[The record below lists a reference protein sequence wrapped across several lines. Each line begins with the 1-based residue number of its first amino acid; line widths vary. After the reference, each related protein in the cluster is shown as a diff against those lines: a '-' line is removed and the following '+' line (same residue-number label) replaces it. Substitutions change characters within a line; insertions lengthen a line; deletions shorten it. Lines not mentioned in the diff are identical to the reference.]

1 MPLPASEADMRA
13 YGRFDAGSAQDSGQ
27 FSPIGAVFER
37 AARKLP
43 VRRATAP
50 FYHTLCFFG

>member
-1 MPLPASEADMRA
+1 MRA
-13 YGRFDAGSAQDSGQ
+13 YGQFDAGSARDSGQ